1 MKYYVT
7 SAGTATYDA
16 IFALAWKR
24 IQALNAARA
33 FVAGVG
39 GVSYRPAKMLWA
51 GGISTVEFTTTPP
64 SGWRRDGSPL
74 ANMYRPDSTPEGRA
88 LYERIQRL
96 PRVGRNEVNALV
108 GYTDYFAGCRV
119 EVEANVKIVG
129 VKFGFAVSKWMVES
143 GRAKIPADCTEVSKE
158 AYADL
163 TGQNIRLAYKRKN
176 NSRRYES
183 RVDRRCR
190 IRRVFGDDSPCND
203 NSVGGRTSETFR
215 VA

>member
-1 MKYYVT
+1 MEREAMKYYVT

-88 LYERIQRL
+88 IYERIQRL

-163 TGQNIRLAYKRKN
+163 TGQNIRLAYKRKKQKQK
-176 NSRRYES
+176 
-183 RVDRRCR
+183 
-190 IRRVFGDDSPCND
+190 I
-203 NSVGGRTSETFR
+203 
-215 VA
+215 

>member
-1 MKYYVT
+1 MRCCVKKQKYGKRSDEILRHVGGNGDLRRY
-7 SAGTATYDA
+7 
-16 IFALAWKR
+16 FALAWKR

-64 SGWRRDGSPL
+64 PGWRRDGSPL
-74 ANMYRPDSTPEGRA
+74 ANMYRPDSTPEGCA

-119 EVEANVKIVG
+119 EVEANVK
-129 VKFGFAVSKWMVES
+129 S
-143 GRAKIPADCTEVSKE
+143 
-158 AYADL
+158 
-163 TGQNIRLAYKRKN
+163 
-176 NSRRYES
+176 
-183 RVDRRCR
+183 
-190 IRRVFGDDSPCND
+190 
-203 NSVGGRTSETFR
+203 
-215 VA
+215 

>member
-163 TGQNIRLAYKRKN
+163 TGQNIRLAYKRKKQKQK
-176 NSRRYES
+176 
-183 RVDRRCR
+183 
-190 IRRVFGDDSPCND
+190 I
-203 NSVGGRTSETFR
+203 
-215 VA
+215 